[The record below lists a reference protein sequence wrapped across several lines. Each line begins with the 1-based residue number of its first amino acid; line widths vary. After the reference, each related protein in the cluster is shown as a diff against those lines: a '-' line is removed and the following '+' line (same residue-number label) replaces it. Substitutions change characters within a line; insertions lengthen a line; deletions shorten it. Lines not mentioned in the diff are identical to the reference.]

1 MARYDYERLS
11 VQDNSFLLFEEPGL
25 YMHVSATQIF
35 ELGPLA
41 SPDGGVDYER
51 IRAFIGA
58 VLHRIPRYRQ
68 KLACSRTSGS
78 GSRCSATTGSSTG
91 ASTRTRS
98 WSPTCRT
105 S

>member
-41 SPDGGVDYER
+41 SPEGGVDYER

-68 KLACSRTSGS
+68 KLAWVPVPDLPDFVKTVR
-78 GSRCSATTGSSTG
+78 
-91 ASTRTRS
+91 ASFEDVGRAAGVTA
-98 WSPTCRT
+98 
-105 S
+105 